1 MKSRGKSL
9 LLCALLMLFG
19 CGNKMTKEQRAE
31 YDALLQQR
39 DSIENVRISL
49 FLTLTIANELNLFE
63 DPDQAEEAD
72 KMIKEFQSADQK
84 NDSLLNDYQT
94 RFPGLPKPTKTIIV
108 KKAAADKKMMQI

>member
-39 DSIENVRISL
+39 DSIEDVRT
-49 FLTLTIANELNLFE
+49 TLIIALAVLENTHMREDPKNIEQANEEIEKFL
-63 DPDQAEEAD
+63 AAD
-72 KMIKEFQSADQK
+72 NK
-84 NDSLLNDYQT
+84 NDSLLNDFQI
-94 RFPGLPKPTKTIIV
+94 RFPDLPKNPV
-108 KKAAADKKMMQI
+108 KQKSIEINVVKVQ